1 MQLDRLTADTEITA
15 FDCGDED
22 LNGFLLNDAKAFMQ
36 KKIANTFLLT
46 DGGKVVA
53 YFSLLTDKIAKSE
66 AANSK
71 WRKLRSKF
79 PHEKHFN
86 SYPAIKIGRF
96 AVSQDYRDQHIGS
109 ELMTYIK
116 RLLHENKYY
125 AAFRFITV
133 DAYLSAIPFY
143 EKNDFR
149 LLVSK
154 EENPYTRSMYF
165 DMMELEKQNK
175 E

>member
-1 MQLDRLTADTEITA
+1 MMPRHS
-15 FDCGDED
+15 C
-22 LNGFLLNDAKAFMQ
+22 K
-36 KKIANTFLLT
+36 
-46 DGGKVVA
+46 
-53 YFSLLTDKIAKSE
+53 
-66 AANSK
+66 
-71 WRKLRSKF
+71 RR
-79 PHEKHFN
+79 HEKHFN

>member
-1 MQLDRLTADTEITA
+1 MQLDRLTAETDIQP
-15 FDCGDED
+15 FDCGDDD
-22 LNGFLLNDAKAFMQ
+22 LNGFLMNDAKQFMQ

-46 DGGKVVA
+46 DEGKTVA
-53 YFSLLTDKIAKSE
+53 YFSLLTDKISKRDTT
-66 AANSK
+66 NSN
-71 WRKLRSKF
+71 WRRLRKKF

-86 SYPAIKIGRF
+86 SYPALKIGRF
-96 AVSQDYRDQHIGS
+96 AVSQDYRGQNIGS

-116 RLLHENKYY
+116 RTLHENKLY

-149 LLVSK
+149 MLVSV

-165 DMMELEKQNK
+165 DMMEMEDTTY
-175 E
+175 